1 MMNPKIVMANLV
13 GGALAS
19 ASAAA
24 AHDFFLLP
32 QLFEAGTNDPVHIQ
46 ATIGSSFPT
55 PENVVPAD
63 RVESLRAIG
72 PGDPQVE
79 VVRQGPKALEMHL
92 RGAKEGVVA
101 VAVTS
106 KPREIEYS
114 EDRVPLILEEYRVA
128 AAAVAAVDALPRPRT
143 WLVTSRRF
151 AKTFLCVQTCQNR
164 AAVDRAFG
172 ATLEIVGRSSS
183 NDHFRL
189 LAGGEPLGE
198 YPVDL
203 VTSDGKR
210 LHLMT
215 DKQGEI
221 HLPSHHRGT
230 MMLFAAKLEPPAGQ
244 GRFTLDLTSLTF
256 KRSEGK

>member
-1 MMNPKIVMANLV
+1 MNAKSLMAILV

-19 ASAAA
+19 ASTAA

-32 QLFEAGTNDPVHIQ
+32 QQFEGGTKDPVHIQ

-55 PENVVPAD
+55 PEIVVPAD
-63 RVESLRAIG
+63 RVESLRAISSG
-72 PGDPQVE
+72 EPQIE
-79 VVRQGPKALEMHL
+79 VVGQGPKALELHL
-92 RGAKEGVVA
+92 RGAKHGVVA

-106 KPREIEYS
+106 KPRDVEYS

-128 AAAVAAVDALPRPRT
+128 AAAAAAVEALPRPRT

-151 AKTFLCVQTCQNR
+151 AKTFLCVQTCEDR
-164 AAVDRAFG
+164 AAVDRSFG
-172 ATLEIVGRSSS
+172 AKLEFVGHASSQ
-183 NDHFRL
+183 DHFRL
-189 LAGGEPLGE
+189 LASGQPLGE

-203 VTSDGKR
+203 VSSDGQR
-210 LHLMT
+210 LHLTT
-215 DKQGEI
+215 DKQGDI
-221 HLPSHHRGT
+221 HLPSQSRGT
-230 MMLFAAKLEPPAGQ
+230 MMLFAAKLQPPAGE